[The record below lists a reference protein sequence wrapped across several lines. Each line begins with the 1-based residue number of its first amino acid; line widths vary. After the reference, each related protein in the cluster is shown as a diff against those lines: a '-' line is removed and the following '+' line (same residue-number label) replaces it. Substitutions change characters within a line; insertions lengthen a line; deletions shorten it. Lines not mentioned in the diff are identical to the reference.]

1 MAARLAEY
9 AFEEQ
14 LADDTAKTVLLDE
27 AKVLQASL
35 QFWELP
41 THLQKKTGRS
51 MVELSTAS
59 SAGRG

>member
-1 MAARLAEY
+1 MAVRLAEY

-14 LADDTAKTVLLDE
+14 LADDTAKTVPLDE

-41 THLQKKTGRS
+41 THLQ
-51 MVELSTAS
+51 
-59 SAGRG
+59 